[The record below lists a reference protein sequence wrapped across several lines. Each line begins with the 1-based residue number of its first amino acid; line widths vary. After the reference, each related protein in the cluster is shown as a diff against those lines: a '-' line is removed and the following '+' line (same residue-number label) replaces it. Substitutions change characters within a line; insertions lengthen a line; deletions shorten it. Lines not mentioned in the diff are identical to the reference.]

1 MLLCHC
7 LTFFKRTFLTISPTN
22 CTVLKVFPTV
32 RERCRVVAFARWFEL
47 ASSLTRIARWC
58 PAKRGFAPLDAFDAL
73 AALAVLF
80 VLFADVG
87 DTVPCFAVSEHF
99 RSRFCYRH
107 GTAKSCRKKIT
118 EDIAARSSGV
128 GRARVVQHR
137 LADCMPGIT
146 SGIKRCHHLFS
157 KCMNVIIL
165 CANK

>member
-7 LTFFKRTFLTISPTN
+7 LTFFEHTFLTIFPAN

-47 ASSLTRIARWC
+47 ASSLTRIAVRC
-58 PAKRGFAPLDAFDAL
+58 PTKRGFAPLDAFDAL
-73 AALAVLF
+73 A
-80 VLFADVG
+80 VLFADVR

-137 LADCMPGIT
+137 LADCMSGIT
-146 SGIKRCHHLFS
+146 SGIKRRNQTLSSLIFQMYECD
-157 KCMNVIIL
+157 NPL
-165 CANK
+165 CK